1 MTRYRVSLQG
11 WISRLVDW
19 LSKAKISLKDLGHFT
34 HQSGL
39 YMPKPFCM
47 ANLNRGELCT
57 DEQRTALATQIGHRN
72 FRTVRPRHTRFFG
85 ARNHGDPKQ
94 TLAVAY
100 CAFETTSAGRVAVSI
115 DLYKEMERG

>member
-47 ANLNRGELCT
+47 ANLNRGELA
-57 DEQRTALATQIGHRN
+57 RTNNGRRWQPRLGIETSERY
-72 FRTVRPRHTRFFG
+72 VPRPYAIFA

-94 TLAVAY
+94 TLSVAY
-100 CAFETTSAGRVAVSI
+100 CA
-115 DLYKEMERG
+115 L